1 MLCIFTPIN
10 FIRNQQLIRIKYE
23 DHITSMFTVGLIFF
37 LAISC
42 QHKTN
47 KIGITILSP
56 SKLKL
61 CNLQDRNYFKSIY
74 LAQFNS
80 PRIYPKQQ
88 ISYFY
93 QILHFMMNL
102 TKFVSSHLDTPS
114 SRYEFLKVVFK
125 SLKIIQ
131 KQLNPKCKVHPAYTP
146 QRH

>member
-10 FIRNQQLIRIKYE
+10 STRNQQLIRIRYE
-23 DHITSMFTVGLIFF
+23 DHIQSMLTVGLIFF
-37 LAISC
+37 LARAC
-42 QHKTN
+42 QHKTS
-47 KIGITILSP
+47 KIGITILS
-56 SKLKL
+56 SFQLKL
-61 CNLQDRNYFKSIY
+61 CNLQDTNTFRSTYFT
-74 LAQFNS
+74 QFNS
-80 PRIYPKQQ
+80 TRKYPKQQ
-88 ISYFY
+88 ISYSY